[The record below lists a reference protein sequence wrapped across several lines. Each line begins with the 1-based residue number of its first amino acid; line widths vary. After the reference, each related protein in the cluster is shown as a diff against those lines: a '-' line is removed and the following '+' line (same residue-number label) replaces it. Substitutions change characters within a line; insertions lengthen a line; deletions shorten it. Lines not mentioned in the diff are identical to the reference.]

1 MQILAKRLTRIIC
14 LRFHEAGFEKQGNN
28 LRDSSIRHTSD
39 RAPRNERLKFCNSVI
54 VKVFYLF
61 DTGNN
66 SLCKKKH
73 AS

>member
-14 LRFHEAGFEKQGNN
+14 LRFHEAGFKNKGIISGIPVFVIH
-28 LRDSSIRHTSD
+28 RT
-39 RAPRNERLKFCNSVI
+39 ERPAMNVLKSVI

-66 SLCKKKH
+66 SLCKMKH